1 MKTRNRK
8 GSKSKSLKNKIHQY
22 ISKKQD
28 ICCENDFKRDV
39 AIEEIIDLYMR
50 TATLSGEKE
59 EYLSYID
66 NDLIKFIGYY
76 VDLKNANDQEGMY
89 LWKRIDSYI
98 NTDKTPDKTK
108 IISLLHE
115 VPLYYLLSFLGM
127 AYYRNKETEK
137 TFGK

>member
-1 MKTRNRK
+1 
-8 GSKSKSLKNKIHQY
+8 
-22 ISKKQD
+22 
-28 ICCENDFKRDV
+28 
-39 AIEEIIDLYMR
+39 MR

-98 NTDKTPDKTK
+98 NTDKTQDKTK
-108 IISLLHE
+108 IISLLH
-115 VPLYYLLSFLGM
+115 
-127 AYYRNKETEK
+127 
-137 TFGK
+137 